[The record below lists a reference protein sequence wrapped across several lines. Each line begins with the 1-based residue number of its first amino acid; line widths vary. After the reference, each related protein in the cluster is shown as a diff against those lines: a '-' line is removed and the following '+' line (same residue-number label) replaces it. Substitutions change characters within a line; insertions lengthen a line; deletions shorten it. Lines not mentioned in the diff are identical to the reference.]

1 MRNRKKWTIILLLL
15 ALSAFAVLFHVLFTE
30 DSDADQKYHMLL
42 TGRIHDGCEA
52 VIEQNADV
60 PKEELTAKLQTLL
73 TQYETDYP
81 VKIRIVDES
90 GASILDSEYVY
101 GNFAVREPTLQEG
114 TKESAY
120 IKKIR
125 DGFLCT
131 QFLDRLDLYV
141 SVQSRGVKAKTDM
154 RFLIGMIFA
163 FLGISV
169 LAFILVERMDATR
182 RNVRSLT
189 AETDPLTGL
198 YTMRYFNELYGT
210 KGSSNTTRYKSIAV
224 FDIDSFAGSETR
236 RDNEQIVLS
245 IVDLAEKLFGERGV
259 LFRFYDDQFMI
270 LMEWSA
276 ELAYEICREFCQKVE
291 EQGHTTVSVG
301 LTQIQIFDTIR
312 KNYYRAVQYCFLVK
326 EMGGNGVKRG

>member
-1 MRNRKKWTIILLLL
+1 MRNRKKWIIILLLL
-15 ALSAFAVLFHVLFTE
+15 ALSTFAVIFHVLFSQDDGE
-30 DSDADQKYHMLL
+30 DKKYHMLL
-42 TGRIHDGCEA
+42 TGRIHDACEA
-52 VIEQNADV
+52 TIIQNADA
-60 PKEELTAKLQTLL
+60 PKEELIAKLQTLFG
-73 TQYETDYP
+73 QYETDYP

-90 GASILDSEYVY
+90 GVSVLDSEYVY
-101 GNFAVREPTLQEG
+101 GNLVVREPTMKEG

-125 DGFLCT
+125 DGYLCT

-141 SVQSRGVKAKTDM
+141 SVQSRGVKEEVDM
-154 RFLIGMIFA
+154 RFFICMIFA

-182 RNVRSLT
+182 RNVRALT
-189 AETDPLTGL
+189 TEVDPQTGL

-236 RDNEQIVLS
+236 KDNGQIVLS
-245 IVDLAEKLFGERGV
+245 IVDLAEQLFGERGV

-276 ELAYEICREFCQKVE
+276 ELAYEICREFCRKVE